1 MTTRTC
7 PDWPQLMELAPDLQF
22 KHYSVAEARLP
33 ADALA
38 SFSEGMLDEIT
49 ICCDLDHHVFFA
61 QHTDATVGE
70 ALRGTHWFE
79 LAEWSTSGPGAAS
92 ALG

>member
-1 MTTRTC
+1 MTARTC
-7 PDWPQLMELAPDLQF
+7 PDWPQLMEIAPDLQF

-38 SFSEGMLDEIT
+38 RFSEGMLDELT

-61 QHTDATVGE
+61 QHTDETVAE

-79 LAEWSTSGPGAAS
+79 LAEWSTTGPGAATAS
-92 ALG
+92 G

>member
-1 MTTRTC
+1 MTARTC
-7 PDWPQLMELAPDLQF
+7 PDWPTLMELAPDLQF

-33 ADALA
+33 AEALS
-38 SFSEGMLDEIT
+38 SFSAGMLGELT
-49 ICCDLDHHVFFA
+49 ICCDLEHNVFYA
-61 QHTDATVGE
+61 QHTDAEVGD

-79 LAEWSTSGPGAAS
+79 LAEWTTSGPGTAA